1 MTLANAFHDPLA
13 INLQRQTSYL
23 LSSIAPNTPHYDA
36 LNNAVTTHQLLSNLS
51 SLLAVPAFTQ
61 LVATY
66 FRPILIELC
75 VRWLEGESDTEEHL
89 FALCY
94 LVEVHEEL
102 FPYVISLFTF
112 YSLIFILYLFSAY

>member
-1 MTLANAFHDPLA
+1 
-13 INLQRQTSYL
+13 
-23 LSSIAPNTPHYDA
+23 
-36 LNNAVTTHQLLSNLS
+36 LNNVTTTRQLLSILS

-75 VRWLEGESDTEEHL
+75 VRWLEGGQGAEEHL

-102 FPYVISLFTF
+102 FPYVL
-112 YSLIFILYLFSAY
+112 LPLLP